1 MGMAATA
8 AAAQQQAPPNPPAA
22 APGQTPGQPDG
33 PRVPRPRVP
42 PKPRTTPAVCL
53 YSQHLIKVEYE
64 AVGMVLRDL
73 GYDGCDMAVVPGSH
87 IPPQQAGS
95 DLMRG
100 IEAVTGVG
108 LDVPIISTN
117 VTSANDM
124 SGRQILSIA
133 GFMGVGLFRPG
144 EWKYGNAPDLEA
156 RLAEAQREIFSLAS
170 VGRAYNVAMAF
181 SNGPADTVGA
191 SVWDVS
197 GILRGIDP
205 HWVGYDFDP
214 GYATENGG
222 PGGAAMALRLVTP
235 KLKAVTVRDFTW
247 NKEASGA
254 WKATPCPL
262 GEGMV
267 DWQQFFAALARVR
280 FVGPVTIQVGYN
292 PKDEINAFRKDLAF
306 VRKQIAGAYGG

>member
-1 MGMAATA
+1 MAITRREILMGLAATA

-73 GYDGCDMAVVPGSH
+73 GFDGCDMAVVPGSH
-87 IPPQQAGS
+87 IPPEQAGS

-133 GFMGVGLFRPG
+133 GFMGVGLFRP
-144 EWKYGNAPDLEA
+144 
-156 RLAEAQREIFSLAS
+156 
-170 VGRAYNVAMAF
+170 
-181 SNGPADTVGA
+181 
-191 SVWDVS
+191 
-197 GILRGIDP
+197 
-205 HWVGYDFDP
+205 
-214 GYATENGG
+214 
-222 PGGAAMALRLVTP
+222 
-235 KLKAVTVRDFTW
+235 
-247 NKEASGA
+247 ASGSTA
-254 WKATPCPL
+254 TRPIWKRALPRRSARFSASPRWGAPTTSPWRFPTVPPIPWARPS
-262 GEGMV
+262 GM
-267 DWQQFFAALARVR
+267 
-280 FVGPVTIQVGYN
+280 
-292 PKDEINAFRKDLAF
+292 
-306 VRKQIAGAYGG
+306 